1 MSAPR
6 SLAGLLAG
14 LLLFDV
20 LVNLPGFSSTH
31 PIGSLLAPSIDLLV
45 AAAILWGAAQAGEG
59 ARVPL
64 RIVVCGL
71 LIVLLGLETAR
82 RFGADLP
89 LRLLG
94 GGSWVRA
101 AAGCLLCLAAAAS
114 VAFLSYLGSGLVVWG
129 FSSVMIRSVFLVA
142 VALLAVL
149 QVVTAHRVFGPSE
162 IPRLFRDAFSA
173 VR

>member
-20 LVNLPGFSSTH
+20 LVNLPGFSSGH

-45 AAAILWGAAQAGEG
+45 TAAILWGAAQAGEG

-71 LIVLLGLETAR
+71 LIVLLGIETAR
-82 RFGADLP
+82 RFGADL
-89 LRLLG
+89 G
-94 GGSWVRA
+94 GGSWMGA
-101 AAGCLLCLAAAAS
+101 AAGCLLCLAAAAA
-114 VAFLSYLGSGLVVWG
+114 VAFLSYLGSGLVVRG